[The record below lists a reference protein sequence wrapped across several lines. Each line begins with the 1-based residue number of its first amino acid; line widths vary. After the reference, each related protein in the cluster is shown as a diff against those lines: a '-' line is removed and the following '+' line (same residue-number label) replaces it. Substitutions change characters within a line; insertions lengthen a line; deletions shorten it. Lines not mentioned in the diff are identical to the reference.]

1 MQKTSQNNVK
11 GTLKMDT
18 NGYMSIKITLL
29 ITSLFLSGC
38 TGIKYQVNTVDVV
51 TGENTL
57 RKSGCAAV
65 CADIMGGAW
74 CNYFSKRAIEQCNEH
89 KNKTEYQKELELIK
103 RFHDQ
108 AKQGDSEAQKK
119 LGYIYNKGLGV
130 KKDYQESLKWYRLSA
145 KQNNA
150 SSQYALGVMTMNG
163 QGVSRNYEKGMHWF
177 ELSAK
182 NGHAEAIKTIKVLK
196 EYEKKYKRRF

>member
-1 MQKTSQNNVK
+1 MN
-11 GTLKMDT
+11 T
-18 NGYMSIKITLL
+18 NGYMSLKTTLL
-29 ITSLFLSGC
+29 LTSLFFSGC
-38 TGIKYQVNTVDVV
+38 AGVKYQVNTVDVV

-65 CADIMGGAW
+65 CADVMGGAW
-74 CNYFSKRAIEQCNEH
+74 CNYFSKRAIEQCDEH
-89 KNKTEYQKELELIK
+89 KNKNEYQKELELIK
-103 RFHDQ
+103 RFHNQ

-119 LGYIYNKGLGV
+119 LGYMYNKGMGV

-163 QGVSRNYEKGMHWF
+163 QGISRNYEKGMYWF

-182 NGHAEAIKTIKVLK
+182 NGHAEAIKTIRVLK